1 MSAADATD
9 TAGGTGGADPAPA
22 VTGPAVR
29 TGAVLVAV
37 TVVLGIALDQL
48 TKWWALD
55 ALGDG
60 TVIPLLPTTS
70 FRLVFNPGVAFGMGS
85 EIGPALTVVLIG
97 VVLFLIGWLVT
108 HVRRREGL
116 ANQLLLAVVVAGA
129 CGNLADRLFR
139 AEDGPLTGHVVDFIA
154 VDWFAVF
161 NVADIFTTCGVLAFA
176 VLVFWQEGRR
186 PTDGEAEGDDTT
198 GTGTAAQDD
207 AGGTPA
213 AATPAP
219 GEERPTPGGP
229 ASTG

>member
-9 TAGGTGGADPAPA
+9 TAEGTVGTDPAPA

-29 TGAVLVAV
+29 TGALLVAV

-48 TKWWALD
+48 TKWWALE

-97 VVLFLIGWLVT
+97 VVLFLIGWLVM

-186 PTDGEAEGDDTT
+186 
-198 GTGTAAQDD
+198 
-207 AGGTPA
+207 
-213 AATPAP
+213 
-219 GEERPTPGGP
+219 
-229 ASTG
+229 